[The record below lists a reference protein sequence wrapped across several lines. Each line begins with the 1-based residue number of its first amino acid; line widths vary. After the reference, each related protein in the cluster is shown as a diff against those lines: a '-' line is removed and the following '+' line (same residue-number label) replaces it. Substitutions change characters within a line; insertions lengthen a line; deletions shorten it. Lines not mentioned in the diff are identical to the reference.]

1 MHLGIASKLHCCRSA
16 VFCSVPF
23 FALRWIKIWHSCK
36 KLEPKKNIVSKE
48 RKSSGYGN
56 VLTIP
61 LLCKWIILF
70 MCSKHL
76 TKFCGEMFYYFL
88 PTECSNFFC
97 FPIMHCILWS
107 CCLLLIGILVH
118 MISLLNA
125 NEELCIGFALL
136 NHYWCYVIKS
146 CHPLLF
152 AFCCAVLVVGNL
164 IIWPFKLKGHCWTFN
179 LPHSASST
187 KHDERS
193 L

>member
-1 MHLGIASKLHCCRSA
+1 MHLGTASKLHCCRSA

-36 KLEPKKNIVSKE
+36 KLEPRKNIVSKE

-61 LLCKWIILF
+61 LSCKWIILF
-70 MCSKHL
+70 VCSKHL

-118 MISLLNA
+118 LISLLNTALKYSLSLSLTHFSFSLLWSLQESTLQESTSPWA
-125 NEELCIGFALL
+125 N
-136 NHYWCYVIKS
+136 K
-146 CHPLLF
+146 
-152 AFCCAVLVVGNL
+152 
-164 IIWPFKLKGHCWTFN
+164 
-179 LPHSASST
+179 
-187 KHDERS
+187 
-193 L
+193 